1 MVTREEF
8 KILVKG
14 LKAVYTQPS
23 FIPDKEA
30 FEVWYGLLAD
40 LDYELCSIAIKKHM
54 QTVEKEPT
62 VAGIRK
68 HASELSREEGE
79 INELAAWQM
88 VLKAM
93 RNSTYHS
100 DEEFA
105 KLPSTVQR
113 AVGSPR
119 QLREWA
125 MAENIDGTWM
135 NVTQSNFMRTYR
147 AEVVREREMRK
158 LSPDLMRLVRKTT
171 EQVPTNV
178 AKRDS
183 ISARVERESVERNA
197 VPMPERLRERYKK
210 LIGAVV

>member
-1 MVTREEF
+1 M
-8 KILVKG
+8 KG

>member
-1 MVTREEF
+1 MTREEF

>member
-1 MVTREEF
+1 M
-8 KILVKG
+8 KG

-68 HASELSREEGE
+68 HASELLREEGE
-79 INELAAWQM
+79 INELVAWQM
-88 VLKAM
+88 VLRAM
-93 RNSTYHS
+93 RNSAYHS

-147 AEVVREREMRK
+147 AEVVREKEIRK
-158 LSPDLMRLVRKTT
+158 LSPDLMRMVCKTIEQIPISNADRKTM
-171 EQVPTNV
+171 
-178 AKRDS
+178 
-183 ISARVERESVERNA
+183 SAREERESVERNA
-197 VPMPERLRERYKK
+197 VPMPERLRDRYKK